1 MGNYDNSHPTHYVRN
16 FFICLWAII
25 VSLAFAGLFIGIAIL
40 NLTLIIACSVICVL
54 ALYSLFHVAI
64 DTIKRS

>member
-25 VSLAFAGLFIGIAIL
+25 VSLAFAGLFCFSFPGSQGIGAGG
-40 NLTLIIACSVICVL
+40 SF
-54 ALYSLFHVAI
+54 SLSAMLKPPFPFVG
-64 DTIKRS
+64 SPV